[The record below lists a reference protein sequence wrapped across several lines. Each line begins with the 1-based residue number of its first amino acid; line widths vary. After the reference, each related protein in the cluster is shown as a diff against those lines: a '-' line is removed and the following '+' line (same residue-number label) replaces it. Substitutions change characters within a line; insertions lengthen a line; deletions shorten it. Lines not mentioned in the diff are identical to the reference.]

1 MIFVFD
7 GVRMNTFPARA
18 GAAVRGGV
26 ARPRSAA
33 PSLGPSLGAFA
44 VAVARLRLRV
54 ALRLRLAR
62 SCASSFYSLLS
73 VRYTVRNLLVL
84 HDSARAGEGRRRTSL
99 GSTLHS
105 AVWYLY
111 LEAGSRAQH
120 HTQKSPPPPI

>member
-44 VAVARLRLRV
+44 VARLRV

-105 AVWYLY
+105 AVWYL
-111 LEAGSRAQH
+111 EDGSRAQH